1 MARRARIATRVSR
14 REFLRRAAGAGAAA
28 AAGGVFQAGWA
39 GPAAAQTTQKRELT
53 VAQGGDI
60 SRFDPHMS
68 TSSTEIRASFNVFDN
83 LTSRHPDGRLFPALA
98 TQWKRTD
105 PTTWEFKLLEGVKW
119 HNGDPFTSDDA
130 KFSIE
135 RTYNPGAKTLVATVF
150 TTIERIDAP
159 TPAALIIHT
168 KKPDPLLPARLAFY
182 GGQIVPKKYLTAVG
196 PDQFNAKPVGTGPI
210 RFVSWV
216 KDDKAVF
223 EANPNYWAGRIDV
236 DRVIFRPIPETA
248 ARVASVLKGETD
260 LITQLPPD
268 QWDRVNQNAGTV
280 GRGVP
285 YAGLYVLA
293 VNSKMKPLDNPLVKQ
308 ALSLA
313 IDRQSIVKDLWRG
326 RGAVPNSLIAK
337 GDNHYDA
344 SRPPLPYDP
353 AKAKAKLKE
362 GNYKNEPVIIETTS
376 GYLANDKPMSEA
388 IASMWKDAGINAAVE
403 VIEYS
408 VRAQKNR
415 DKSFKGMFWSDPTS
429 TLGDPDGMM
438 WRLLGPG
445 GPQDY
450 WRQAEFDKLGDEA
463 RFSVDESVRDRDYKR
478 MTEIALEFLP
488 WIPVIQPSEDYG
500 MQKYVSFT
508 PNGNQQLDIRRFNF
522 HMRRA

>member
-1 MARRARIATRVSR
+1 MPGTARRPTGFSR
-14 REFLRRAAGAGAAA
+14 RELLRRAAGAGVAA

-39 GPAAAQTTQKRELT
+39 RPAAAQTTPKRDLII
-53 VAQGGDI
+53 AQGGDI

-83 LTSRHPDGRLFPALA
+83 LTSRHPDGRLFPGLA
-98 TQWKRTD
+98 TQWKRTE
-105 PTTWEFKLLEGVKW
+105 PTTWEFKLLDGVKW
-119 HNGDPFTSDDA
+119 HNGDPFTSEDA
-130 KFSIE
+130 KFSLE
-135 RTYNPGAKTLVATVF
+135 RTYDPGAHTLVSTVF
-150 TTIERIDAP
+150 TTIDRIDAP
-159 TPAALIIHT
+159 TPTSLIIHT
-168 KKPDPLLPARLAFY
+168 KKPDPLLAARLAFY

-223 EANPNYWAGRIDV
+223 DANPQYWQGRIDV
-236 DRVIFRPIPETA
+236 DHVIFRPIPETA
-248 ARVASVLKGETD
+248 ARVAAVLRGEVD

-268 QWDRVNQNAGTV
+268 QWDRVNQNSSTI

-293 VNSKMKPLDNPLVKQ
+293 VNSKVKPLDNPLVKQ

-326 RGAVPNSLIAK
+326 RGLVPNGLIAK

-344 SRPPLPYDP
+344 SLPPMPYDP
-353 AKAKAKLKE
+353 AQAKAKLKE
-362 GNYKNEPVIIETTS
+362 GNYKNEPITIETTVN
-376 GYLANDKPMSEA
+376 YVANDKPMSEA
-388 IASMWKDAGINAAVE
+388 IAAMWKDVGINAVVE

-415 DKSFKGMFWSDPTS
+415 DKSFKGLFWSDPTS

-450 WRQAEFDKLGDEA
+450 WRNAEWDKLGDEA
-463 RFSVDESVRDRDYKR
+463 RFSVDEKFRDQAYKR
-478 MTEIALEFLP
+478 MNQIALQYLT

-500 MQKYVSFT
+500 MQKYVVFT